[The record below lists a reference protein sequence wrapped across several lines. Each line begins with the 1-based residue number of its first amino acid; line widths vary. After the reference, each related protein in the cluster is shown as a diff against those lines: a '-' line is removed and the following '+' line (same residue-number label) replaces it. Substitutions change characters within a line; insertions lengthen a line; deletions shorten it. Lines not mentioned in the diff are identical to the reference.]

1 MVDCRIV
8 SLYSGSGGNST
19 YIRVAD
25 TAILIDAGKNA
36 KRLCA
41 ALKGIGS
48 DISEIRAIFVTHDH
62 ADHISAL
69 EVLSKKNNIPIHIT
83 ERSACVFDRCS
94 PSPVCSCLVRH
105 TPVFSERV
113 GDITVTSFVTPHDS
127 MMSVGY
133 RVEFFDGE
141 EKRAVGV
148 ATDIGYVTEDIKAG
162 LRGCEAVVLESN
174 HDEEMLM
181 RGPYPDHLKKRIL
194 SRRGHL
200 SNKDSASLSAYL
212 ASEGTRAF
220 LLAHLSEE
228 NNEPTLAFE
237 ETDRCIGDPCINI
250 AVAEPDMPVELKIPT
265 VDEVKNDRSKIY
277 NPWNA

>member
-41 ALKGIGS
+41 ALKNIGS
-48 DISEIRAIFVTHDH
+48 DISEIRAIFITHDH

-69 EVLSKKNNIPIHIT
+69 EVLSKKNDIPIHMT
-83 ERSACVFDRCS
+83 ERSACVFDGCAT
-94 PSPVCSCLVRH
+94 SPVCSHLVRH
-105 TPVFSERV
+105 TPVFTERV

-133 RVEFFDGE
+133 RIEFFDGE
-141 EKRAVGV
+141 EKRAVGL
-148 ATDIGYVTEDIKAG
+148 ATDIGYVTEDIKCG
-162 LRGCEAVVLESN
+162 LRGCDAVVIESN
-174 HDEEMLM
+174 HDEDML
-181 RGPYPDHLKKRIL
+181 RQGPYPDMLKRRIL

-200 SNKDSASLSAYL
+200 SNKDSAALSAYL
-212 ASEGTRAF
+212 ASEGTRSF

-228 NNEPTLAFE
+228 NNEPSLALE
-237 ETDRCIGDPCINI
+237 ETERYISDPCVNVE
-250 AVAEPDMPVELKIPT
+250 VADPDMPVELKIQW
-265 VDEVKNDRSKIY
+265 EANNDRSEVY

>member
-1 MVDCRIV
+1 MVDYRIV

-36 KRLCA
+36 KRLCT
-41 ALKGIGS
+41 ALKNIGS
-48 DISEIRAIFVTHDH
+48 DISEIRAIFITHDH

-69 EVLSKKNNIPIHIT
+69 EVLSKKNDIPIHIT
-83 ERSACVFDRCS
+83 ERSACVFDRCAGT
-94 PSPVCSCLVRH
+94 PVCSRLVRH
-105 TPVFSERV
+105 TPLFSEQV
-113 GDITVTSFVTPHDS
+113 GDITVTSFITPHDS

-133 RVEFFDGE
+133 RIEFFDGD

-162 LRGCEAVVLESN
+162 LLGCEAVVIESN
-174 HDEEMLM
+174 HDEEMLKN
-181 RGPYPDHLKKRIL
+181 GTYPDMLKRRIL

-200 SNKDSASLSAYL
+200 SNKDSAALSAYL

-228 NNEPTLAFE
+228 NNEPSLAFE
-237 ETDRCIGDPCINI
+237 ETERLISDPCVNI
-250 AVAEPDMPVELKIPT
+250 AVADPDMPVELKIRA
-265 VDEVKNDRSKIY
+265 EAEYDRSEIY

>member
-41 ALKGIGS
+41 ALKSIGS

-83 ERSACVFDRCS
+83 ERSAKVFERCS
-94 PSPVCSCLVRH
+94 PSSVCSNLVTH

-113 GDITVTSFVTPHDS
+113 GDMTVTSFVTPHDS

-133 RVEFFDGE
+133 RVEFYDGD
-141 EKRAVGV
+141 EKRAVGL
-148 ATDIGYVTEDIKAG
+148 ATDIGYVTCDIKDG
-162 LRGCEAVVLESN
+162 LRGCEAVVIESN
-174 HDEEMLM
+174 HDVEMLKN
-181 RGPYPDHLKKRIL
+181 GPYPDVLKRRIL
-194 SRRGHL
+194 SKRGHL
-200 SNKDSASLSAYL
+200 SNADSAELSAYL

-220 LLAHLSEE
+220 LLAHISEE
-228 NNEPTLAFE
+228 NNEPTLAYE
-237 ETDRCIGDPCINI
+237 ETERFINDPSVNI
-250 AVAEPDMPVELKIPT
+250 AVAEPDTPVELKIPT
-265 VDEVKNDRSKIY
+265 VAEAEDDRSKIY